1 MIANN
6 SIYNV
11 PGAVQRAL
19 HILTYLN
26 LQQPSKL
33 APALSTPVLQM
44 RNLKPRPSNA
54 ATAAQSHTA
63 EL

>member
-19 HILTYLN
+19 HILTFKFT
-26 LQQPSKL
+26 QTQ
-33 APALSTPVLQM
+33 
-44 RNLKPRPSNA
+44 
-54 ATAAQSHTA
+54 
-63 EL
+63 